1 MIYIRCFCRVSQI
14 GRLDGCVIMGD
25 NRRLMNLPPKCIVM
39 TSSYTHT
46 HSPAHMFPHAMFSP
60 TIHKR
65 ADIHRPL
72 VSFVPLPVGS
82 ANANA
87 AERKTDDLSVKR
99 GRREGS
105 KEKRRFGP
113 RICGV
118 GLEIS
123 MENLKVD

>member
-1 MIYIRCFCRVSQI
+1 
-14 GRLDGCVIMGD
+14 
-25 NRRLMNLPPKCIVM
+25 M

-99 GRREGS
+99 GRGE
-105 KEKRRFGP
+105 EKGEETIWPANMRSGP
-113 RICGV
+113 RNKYGESESRLTECH
-118 GLEIS
+118 
-123 MENLKVD
+123 KVAVLMVF